1 MRTLQA
7 FAKSEA
13 PSDDRELTVV
23 WFEKLLVVSSQ
34 QLAADRQLSVLKPIL
49 PLYTTIVTHNTPLY
63 KHIPINH
70 ISTST
75 TTLVNILILTY

>member
-1 MRTLQA
+1 M
-7 FAKSEA
+7 FI
-13 PSDDRELTVV
+13 
-23 WFEKLLVVSSQ
+23 
-34 QLAADRQLSVLKPIL
+34 SVDVHVHGGVGQCARVTDPN
-49 PLYTTIVTHNTPLY
+49 TTIVTHNTPLY